1 MKNELK
7 PNGKVHPIAALFPM
21 MSEQEIDLLAKNIK
35 TVGLL
40 NPIVLDDDG
49 MLIDGRNREE
59 ACKRA
64 KVPPKYVDLN
74 GQDPLSFIFGNN
86 ASRRHMTKG
95 QLALLAWKAFLTE
108 NKLSN
113 LDDLP
118 RGAVGRV
125 SELAGVSHGKISE
138 ALMIFQHAPDQ
149 IELVIDGLPFD
160 RALEEAKKQQA
171 ESKTTEKQME
181 QLREEAID
189 LFDLVAEERMK
200 LSEALAAFRKRKE
213 DDRRERQRCSELL
226 RDVVQ
231 ILDHRGTETK
241 VHAKAFVDNFDPQF
255 STEEITKERLKEC
268 LAVLNEIVKSWKES
282 SYALEKRN

>member
-95 QLALLAWKAFLTE
+95 QLAVLAWKAYLTE
-108 NKLSN
+108 NNSFKLN
-113 LDDLP
+113 ELP
-118 RGAVGRV
+118 RGVVGRV
-125 SELAGVSHGKISE
+125 AELASVQHDRVSL
-138 ALMIFQHAPDQ
+138 ALVIFQHAPD
-149 IELVIDGLPFD
+149 LVDQVIAGLPFD
-160 RALEEAKKQQA
+160 KAVSEAKNRQA
-171 ESKTTEKQME
+171 ESKSLEKQME
-181 QLREEAID
+181 QLQEEASD
-189 LFDLVAEERMK
+189 LADLVAEERMK
-200 LSEALAAFRKRKE
+200 LSEALAALHKRKE